1 MKPEVRDPYIMS
13 AAADVGKKQ
22 TRRDVGVPYLPAEGD
37 GICEFAEPLSGNGK
51 LRKIF
56 KIAIVVAAVILFVG
70 LGVTCLMDSP
80 LEMFKINPPAGAW

>member
-22 TRRDVGVPYLPAEGD
+22 TRRDVGVPYLPVEGD
-37 GICEFAEPLSGNGK
+37 GVCEMTEPLSGNGK

-56 KIAIVVAAVILFVG
+56 KIAIVVAVVILFVG
-70 LGVTCLMDSP
+70 LGVVCLIDSP
-80 LEMFKINPPAGAW
+80 SDLFKIQPPAGAW